1 MKQPPSPNQNVT
13 SEKTKIILVIIFLAI
28 LLLALGILV
37 GLVLRRSGFQLS
49 LPAVQTQTIPTVFV
63 PTADCSPA
71 TLVLGTTT
79 FQIQNLAPAS
89 DSSLTVPADTS
100 DIAYWVEGT
109 NNNYV
114 FVLSPT
120 PNNLALQT
128 ALKAGDL
135 VAVFWADCTTVSFAV
150 SAIEAS
156 QLSDP
161 ALLDQSISGMSV
173 FVQTDPSTAGF
184 VVKGE
189 LPEETVDVLDTP
201 RPDESGILAEVSLL
215 ETSTSPDGTIKVGIS
230 VRNYGQTAFTISLDD
245 VSLTPQDAAPLVL
258 VSSRPRL
265 PEELKPGETEIIEFT
280 FPRPSSQTATLK
292 IFTVEYDI
300 EGY

>member
-1 MKQPPSPNQNVT
+1 MKQPSNTKQNF
-13 SEKTKIILVIIFLAI
+13 SSDKTKIILAIIFLGI
-28 LLLALGILV
+28 LLTALGILL
-37 GLVLRRSGFQLS
+37 GLVLRQNGFQLS
-49 LPAVQTQTIPTVFV
+49 MPATPTIFV
-63 PTADCSPA
+63 PTADCGSP
-71 TLVLGTTT
+71 TLVLGSNT
-79 FQIQNLAPAS
+79 FQIETIKPGSDGSLAMPS
-89 DSSLTVPADTS
+89 DTS
-100 DIAYWVEGT
+100 DIAHWVEGT
-109 NNNYV
+109 DNNYV

-128 ALKAGDL
+128 ALKIGDL
-135 VAVFWADCTTVSFAV
+135 VTIFWADCTTVSFAV
-150 SAIEAS
+150 STIEAG

-161 ALLDQSISGMSV
+161 ALLDQSIPGMSV

-215 ETSTSPDGTIKVGIS
+215 DISTSPDGTTIKVGIS
-230 VRNYGQTAFTISLDD
+230 IRNYGQTAFAISPGD

-258 VSSRPRL
+258 VSSDPSL
-265 PEELKPGETEIIEFT
+265 PKQIKPGKTETIEFT
-280 FPRPSSQTATLK
+280 FPRPSSQTATVK